1 MLLFF
6 IIILF
11 VIITVC
17 LIYAN
22 RKDKKKGWTCKE
34 GGCEEML
41 GGEYKDIL
49 ECELDCKKK
58 VKFSDKVEKSK
69 EIIITSSSD
78 LPSNS
83 EDSVNFEEE

>member
-1 MLLFF
+1 MYALIFF
-6 IIILF
+6 IVALV
-11 VIITVC
+11 VIITIC

-22 RKDKKKGWTCKE
+22 KKDKKKGWTCKE

-58 VKFSDKVEKSK
+58 VKFSDEIKVEKNK
-69 EIIITSSSD
+69 
-78 LPSNS
+78 
-83 EDSVNFEEE
+83 